1 MDCRD
6 DLTSVDMD
14 HSVVTESL
22 ASATSSSTISL
33 YPFIDHHGCYGTNL
47 ALPDSLPR
55 VLRPWDSKDV
65 CTANDELG
73 EPDDALN
80 PRSGGPWTGGSIDSQ
95 DDDDELLVHVK
106 FTELVK
112 IKSMLIGTGGGRAS
126 NAPRLLK
133 CWVNRVD
140 GLTFSDVNSTATSQE
155 FELLESTS
163 GSHDSLEYPVRLARF
178 SNVSTIDLYF
188 ANTRGGESSR
198 LYYLGF
204 MGESRRI
211 KKEENSGMT
220 VGAETGVDSM
230 IDRMKESKPSG
241 GAPVR

>member
-6 DLTSVDMD
+6 DLTSVDLD

-55 VLRPWDSKDV
+55 VLRPLDSKD
-65 CTANDELG
+65 
-73 EPDDALN
+73 
-80 PRSGGPWTGGSIDSQ
+80 GGPWTGGSIDSQ

-112 IKSMLIGTGGGRAS
+112 IKSVLIGTGGGRAS

-220 VGAETGVDSM
+220 VGAETGVDTM

-241 GAPVR
+241 GASVR